1 METYPSGDWDVYL
14 DAGFNNPSPGDA
26 VLTSDGGYVGMF
38 KAFGVFHVDGRSS
51 VIRAPPSDR
60 TRKFACEFRCPAALQ
75 SLFGMASNGHSSAR

>member
-38 KAFGVFHVDGRSS
+38 KAFGVFHVDGD
-51 VIRAPPSDR
+51 PPS
-60 TRKFACEFRCPAALQ
+60 FAQAK
-75 SLFGMASNGHSSAR
+75 